1 LKNKDELKELI
12 TGGSLI
18 TLGVVLLKLMIP
30 GEVDMS
36 ETDET
41 TSILVRPDFWPKIV
55 SWLMIIVGCI
65 YSGIS
70 ASKLFKPKLAS
81 KNLVNQSPLD
91 QSSSIAVSKEAIL
104 RWTIVAVIMFIFLI
118 ADQETG
124 LLIPSAAIFLIAS
137 LGFSMAAGYL
147 RFAVAILLPLL
158 LAAFFDFVAN
168 VPIPIGF
175 LKFLAWA

>member
-1 LKNKDELKELI
+1 MKNKDEFKELI
-12 TGGSLI
+12 TGVSII

-30 GEVDMS
+30 AEVDMS

-70 ASKLFKPKLAS
+70 ACKLFKPKLVS
-81 KNLVNQSPLD
+81 KNLVNK
-91 QSSSIAVSKEAIL
+91 SSLNQGSAIAVSKEVIL

-147 RFAVAILLPLL
+147 RFAVAILLPML